1 MSVKERIYQ
10 LVDSLPEDQVLN
22 ALEDLER
29 QQKQTETPKTGI
41 RALDAALVKM
51 GQTAPREER
60 EIIPTDFSEQHDHYI
75 YGTPKR

>member
-10 LVDSLPEDQVLN
+10 LVDELPEDKVLH

-29 QQKQTETPKTGI
+29 QHKQAETKRSGI
-41 RALDAALVKM
+41 LALDALLQETADL
-51 GQTAPREER
+51 APREELDC
-60 EIIPTDFSEQHDHYI
+60 IPSDLSEQHDHYI